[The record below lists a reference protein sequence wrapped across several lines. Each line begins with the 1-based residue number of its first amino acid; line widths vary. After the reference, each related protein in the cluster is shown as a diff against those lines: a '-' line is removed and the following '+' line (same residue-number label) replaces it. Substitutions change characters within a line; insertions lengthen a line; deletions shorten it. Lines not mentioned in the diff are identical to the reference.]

1 MWLAF
6 VSWAAAHELKV
17 PFDPPGDSCAVRSA
31 VDDCNLIHLTAMDNN
46 RGLLHKRQINCTHW
60 TSWLE
65 LGGQFAGGPALVKN
79 SRGQIEL
86 YVRGID
92 KRMCVPLH
100 HVASPHFLTHMP
112 VPKSGTEEC
121 ITRRAR
127 AARAG
132 LIRGRVNGRV
142 QSGSSPRSDPSRTSR
157 RRIRSFLRVRRTRGS
172 SASTCR

>member
-1 MWLAF
+1 MSNSSWMFRTFRKKSALLLVNAVLELSVVVSF
-6 VSWAAAHELKV
+6 V
-17 PFDPPGDSCAVRSA
+17 DPVSEG
-31 VDDCNLIHLTAMDNN
+31 M
-46 RGLLHKRQINCTHW
+46 HKRQINCTHW